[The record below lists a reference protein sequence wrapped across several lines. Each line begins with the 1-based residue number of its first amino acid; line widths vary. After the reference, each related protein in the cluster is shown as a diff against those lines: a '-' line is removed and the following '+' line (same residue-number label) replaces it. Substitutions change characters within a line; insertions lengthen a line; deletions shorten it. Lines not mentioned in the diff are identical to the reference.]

1 MNIFSVITLL
11 GGLTFFLYGMNVM
24 SANLEKISGGKLEAM
39 LRKVTSNPAMSMLL
53 GAVITISMQSSSA
66 VTVMLVGLV
75 NSGIMLFADTVT
87 VIFGAHIG
95 TTLTAWIL
103 SLSGISTNGSLLGLL
118 KPEYFSLVLAFI
130 GIIYIMF
137 SHNDRKKRIGTV
149 FVAFAVLMYGMEL
162 MKKSM
167 APLSEMQGFSTVL
180 TAFKN
185 PVIAMLAAA
194 VFTGIIQSSA
204 ASIGIL
210 QALSAGGGITFGMAI
225 PIVMGQNIGTCATA
239 LISCVGTERKA
250 QRVAVINLLITLSGS
265 VILFCLFSLV
275 NAVLKFAFVAMPV
288 NAVDIA
294 LIHTLFNVL
303 AAALLMPLRRIL
315 IRISE
320 KLVPDKQDSSEK
332 LFTALD
338 ERLINT
344 PVVAVSECSQMVAKM
359 AELAHDSVNKAIGLI
374 FEFDEKTIDEIMKA
388 EDLIDMYEDR
398 LGSFLVKLSSKGLSS
413 ANIQTVGKMLH
424 AIGDFERL
432 SDHAVNLTENALE
445 LHDKQIFFS
454 EEGTEEVKRL
464 SQALLEILNIAMN
477 AIKDD
482 DAELAGKVE
491 PLEEVIDYLIT
502 KVKGLHVKRL
512 QSGKCTIEMGFVL
525 SDILTNFERISDHCS
540 NIAVA
545 VIEAKHDHFDSHEYL
560 NDIKSVNNEHFQK
573 RFDEYMERY
582 DFKH

>member
-1 MNIFSVITLL
+1 MDLFSVITLF

-24 SANLEKISGGKLEAM
+24 SANLEKISGGKLETM

-75 NSGIMLFADTVT
+75 NSGIMLFSDTVT

-95 TTLTAWIL
+95 TTFTAWIL
-103 SLSGISTNGSLLGLL
+103 SLSGISTDGSLLGLL
-118 KPEYFSLVLAFI
+118 KPEYFSLIFAFV

-137 SHNDRKKRIGTV
+137 SHSDRKKRIGTV
-149 FVAFAVLMYGMEL
+149 LVAFAILMYGMEL
-162 MKKSM
+162 MKDSM
-167 APLSEMQGFSTVL
+167 APLSEMQGFSAVL

-185 PVIAMLAAA
+185 PVIALLAAA

-210 QALSAGGGITFGMAI
+210 QALSAGGGITCAMAI

-239 LISCVGTERKA
+239 LISCIGTDRKA
-250 QRVAVINLLITLSGS
+250 QRVAVINLLITVSGS
-265 VILFCLFSLV
+265 VILLCVFSLL
-275 NAVLKFAFVAMPV
+275 NAIFRFAFAALPV
-288 NAVDIA
+288 NAVSIA
-294 LIHTLFNVL
+294 LIHTTFNVL
-303 AAALLMPLRRIL
+303 TAAILMPMRRLL
-315 IRISE
+315 IKASE
-320 KLVPDKQDSSEK
+320 KIMPDKPDSSEK
-332 LFTALD
+332 LFVSLD

-344 PVVAVSECSQMVAKM
+344 PVVAVSECGRMVDKM
-359 AELAHDSVNKAIGLI
+359 AGLAHDTAEKAIGLI
-374 FEFDEKTIDEIMKA
+374 FEFDEKAIDEINKV

-398 LGSFLVKLSSKGLSS
+398 LGSFLVKLSSKGLSAGNS
-413 ANIQTVGKMLH
+413 LAVGKMLH

-432 SDHAVNLTENALE
+432 SDHAVNLTENARE
-445 LHDKQIFFS
+445 LHDKQISFS
-454 EEGTEEVKRL
+454 EEGTREVKSL
-464 SQALLEILNIAMN
+464 SQALNEILDL
-477 AIKDD
+477 AINSIIND
-482 DAELAGKVE
+482 DAELASRVE

-545 VIEAKHDHFDSHEYL
+545 VIEAKHDHLDAHEYL
-560 NDIKSVNNEHFQK
+560 NEIKSVNNEHF
-573 RFDEYMERY
+573 RRCFDEYMERY
-582 DFKH
+582 DIPD